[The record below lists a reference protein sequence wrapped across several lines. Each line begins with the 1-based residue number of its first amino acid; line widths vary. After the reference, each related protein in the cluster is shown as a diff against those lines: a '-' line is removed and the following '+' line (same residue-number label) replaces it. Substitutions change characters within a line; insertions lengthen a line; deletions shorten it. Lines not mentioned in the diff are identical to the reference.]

1 MRASR
6 TISEV
11 QREVRKDIC
20 CDLMK
25 VGYFKYDD
33 IYYPTLKINFP
44 GCRDVSVGHNPCY
57 ANMMT

>member
-11 QREVRKDIC
+11 QREVRKYIYY
-20 CDLMK
+20 DLMK

-44 GCRDVSVGHNPCY
+44 GCRDV
-57 ANMMT
+57 